1 MEQIA
6 FIAGETILY
15 WSSVLTALG
24 AAAAT
29 CLFGALYLEKT
40 RNWLGTAM
48 MIPLSAVFS
57 LVLSRLI
64 HWYCSSSAYSSFF
77 TAMTDYSSGGYALIG
92 VFAGSFLAAAL
103 LRLCRIVDNLPEL
116 LDTAVLAGS
125 AGIAIGRLASFF
137 NASDRGMPV
146 NSTRL
151 PIAATSVNTI
161 TGITEYHFAT
171 FLFQAMV
178 AGLIFLGLLI
188 FRLWLHKKRRS
199 FKHGDTCLLFLLLYC
214 ASQALLDSTRY
225 DSLFLRSNGFVSLV
239 QILCALGIVAI
250 TVVFSLRMVRSVGWR
265 YWFLAF
271 WIPQAALL
279 GGAGYMEYYVQR
291 HGDQALFAYSI
302 MGSCLAGFVILTL
315 AIRILTPRLKRRPV
329 SAPQLQKTADG

>member
-15 WSSVLTALG
+15 WSSILTSLG
-24 AAAAT
+24 AAAAV

-64 HWYCSSSAYSSFF
+64 HWYCSASAYSSFF

-103 LRLCRIVDNLPEL
+103 LRLCRIVDDLPEL
-116 LDTAVLAGS
+116 LDATVLAGS

-151 PIAATSVNTI
+151 PIAAASVNTI
-161 TGITEYHFAT
+161 TSITEYHFAT
-171 FLFQAMV
+171 FLFQAMA
-178 AGLIFLGLLI
+178 AGLIFLMLLA
-188 FRLWLHKKRRS
+188 FWLW
-199 FKHGDTCLLFLLLYC
+199 KHSKERPLKSGDTCLLFLLFYC

-239 QILCALGIVAI
+239 QILCALGIVA
-250 TVVFSLRMVRSVGWR
+250 VLVLFSIRMVRAVGWR
-265 YWFLAF
+265 YWFLVL
-271 WIPQAALL
+271 WIPQAAML

-302 MGSCLAGFVILTL
+302 MGACLAGFVILTL
-315 AIRILTPRLKRRPV
+315 VIRLLAVRQENRPNFFEMV
-329 SAPQLQKTADG
+329 